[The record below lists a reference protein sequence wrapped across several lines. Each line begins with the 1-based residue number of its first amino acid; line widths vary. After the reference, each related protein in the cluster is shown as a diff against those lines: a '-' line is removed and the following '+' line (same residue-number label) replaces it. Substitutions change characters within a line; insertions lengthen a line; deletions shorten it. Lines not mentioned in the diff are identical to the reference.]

1 MANALTDAVS
11 PYLRQHADNPVNWF
25 PWGAEAFAE
34 AARRDVPVLVSI
46 GYSTCHWCHV
56 MARESFSDPELA
68 LQLNADFVA
77 IKVDREEH
85 PEVDSAYL
93 SAASAFTRN
102 LGWPL
107 NVFATPEGRPF
118 FAGTYWPPRPAAG
131 TASFRDVLTSVTEAW
146 RERREGV
153 IATADSLAEAL
164 AEVGSGVQ
172 AGASFSGELDVA
184 STRAGLDSAV
194 EMLDALEDQE
204 FGGFASGPAQAGPK
218 FPMAPVLGFLAQHSG
233 AGLAA
238 STLTRMANS
247 ELRDPVDG
255 GFFRYA
261 TKRDWSEPHYERMLY
276 DNAQLLA
283 VAVVEGDV
291 VTAEG
296 LARYLL
302 TALRLPSGAFA
313 SAQDSESFID
323 GRRNEG
329 GYYQLDAAGR
339 ADLTPPAL
347 DEKVITSWNGLAIE
361 ALVAAEMALGLPG
374 CLDAARAA
382 ADWLLEH
389 HRRADGS
396 LVHASLDAVPS
407 DARATLDDHG
417 LFATALIALGTAT
430 GEVGY
435 AEAARELVEA
445 CRTRDPAAPFAVE
458 RDPVLTAQGFIVDA
472 DPSEG
477 AMPSGTS
484 AIARAAIRL
493 HALTGDHTLRESAAR
508 MLAPL
513 APLAFAQPTAFG
525 ATLSVLDELT
535 SPLRQLVVVSNE
547 SDDPLSAHARA
558 WFGDPVLA
566 AIVTDEQAHR
576 WAASGFELFE
586 GRTAIGGKP
595 TAYACENFTCKLP
608 VTTAGALAEQ
618 LATG

>member
-11 PYLRQHADNPVNWF
+11 PYLRQHADNPVDWF

-56 MARESFSDPELA
+56 MARESFSDPDLA
-68 LQLNADFVA
+68 SQLNANFVA

-85 PEVDSAYL
+85 PQVDSAYL

-107 NVFATPEGRPF
+107 NVFATPGGRPF
-118 FAGTYWPPRPAAG
+118 FAGTYWPPRPVAG
-131 TASFRDVLTSVTEAW
+131 TPAFRDVLTSVTEAW
-146 RERREGV
+146 RERRDGV
-153 IATADSLAEAL
+153 TATADSLLEAL
-164 AEVGSGVQ
+164 AEVGAGVTGV
-172 AGASFSGELDVA
+172 AGELPGND
-184 STRAGLDSAV
+184 D
-194 EMLDALEDQE
+194 LDAAIARLVSLEDRE
-204 FGGFASGPAQAGPK
+204 FGGFGTEPK
-218 FPMAPVLGFLAQHSG
+218 FPMVPVLDFALGRP
-233 AGLAA
+233 AGRDLVRR
-238 STLTRMANS
+238 TLTAMANS
-247 ELRDPVDG
+247 DLRDPVEG

-283 VAVVEGDV
+283 VAARAGAEE
-291 VTAEG
+291 TARG
-296 LARYLL
+296 IASYLL
-302 TALRLPSGAFA
+302 DVLRLPGGAFA
-313 SAQDSESFID
+313 SAQDSESVID
-323 GRRNEG
+323 GQRNEG
-329 GYYQLDAAGR
+329 GYFRLDAAGR
-339 ADLTPPAL
+339 AQLTPPAL
-347 DEKVITSWNGLAIE
+347 DTKVITSWNSLAIE
-361 ALVAAEMALGLPG
+361 ALTIAGMRLDRPDLV
-374 CLDAARAA
+374 DAARSA

-396 LVHASLDAVPS
+396 LVHASLDGIPS

-417 LFATALIALGTAT
+417 LFATALIALGAAT
-430 GEVGY
+430 GEVSY
-435 AEAARELVEA
+435 AEVARELVEE
-445 CRTRDPAAPFAVE
+445 CRTDDPATPFAVE
-458 RDPVLTAQGFIVDA
+458 RDPVLTSQGFIVDA

-493 HALTGDHTLRESAAR
+493 NALTGDYALRESAAR

-513 APLAFAQPTAFG
+513 APLAIAQPTAFG

-547 SDDPLSAHARA
+547 PDDALSARARG

-586 GRTAIGGKP
+586 GRTAIDGAP
-595 TAYACENFTCKLP
+595 TAYVCEHFTCRLP
-608 VTTAGALAEQ
+608 VTTAQALAEQ
-618 LATG
+618 LAAAHER